1 MKHSLILASQSP
13 RRKELLCLAELNF
26 ITHSA
31 DVDETLDLN
40 CDLKE
45 ELKKLALKKARA
57 SEVYHPGC
65 IVLGADTTVI
75 LDNQILG
82 KPKDAED
89 AKRMLK
95 DLSGRRHEV
104 MTSCALCCGN
114 HEMTWVN
121 TAFVEFYELDDAM
134 IEWYIATGEPL
145 DKAGAYGIQG
155 KGALL
160 IKGIEGDFYTVMGLP
175 IADTVRKLKEF
186 EKELD

>member
-26 ITHSA
+26 TTHSA
-31 DVDETLDLN
+31 DVDETLNLN

-65 IVLGADTTVI
+65 IVLGADTTVV

-89 AKRMLK
+89 A
-95 DLSGRRHEV
+95 S
-104 MTSCALCCGN
+104 
-114 HEMTWVN
+114 
-121 TAFVEFYELDDAM
+121 
-134 IEWYIATGEPL
+134 I
-145 DKAGAYGIQG
+145 
-155 KGALL
+155 L
-160 IKGIEGDFYTVMGLP
+160 I
-175 IADTVRKLKEF
+175 
-186 EKELD
+186 